1 MQGLTTENAAH
12 HILEVIARQERE
24 SVICKPLN
32 HFALYLHVIAPSVL
46 DWVLRK
52 RAKID

>member
-1 MQGLTTENAAH
+1 MQGLTTESAAR

-24 SVICKPLN
+24 SVMCKPMN
-32 HFALYLHVIAPSVL
+32 HFALYLNIIAPSVL
-46 DWVLRK
+46 DWILRK